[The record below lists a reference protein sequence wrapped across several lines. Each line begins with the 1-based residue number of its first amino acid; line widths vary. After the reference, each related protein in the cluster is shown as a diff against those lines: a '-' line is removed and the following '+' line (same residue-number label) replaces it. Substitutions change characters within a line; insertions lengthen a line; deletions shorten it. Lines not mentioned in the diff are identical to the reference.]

1 MNAVQDTYSIDA
13 YAADIRA
20 IVASESNDRLITD
33 AIKPLAKRF
42 ATSPGWFKPE
52 YREVDPSQG
61 FGVHLLHEEDDHR
74 LAVFV
79 FAWAPGKGTNPHNHK
94 TWAVVAGIEGQEH
107 EVNYKR
113 LDDGSRV
120 GFAELEQT
128 FEETMRP
135 GMVAACLPDDIHT
148 VENIGEQVSVSLH
161 TYGLHLNHTGRSEF
175 DLTSRTERPY
185 IVKVSEEQDG

>member
-1 MNAVQDTYSIDA
+1 MKAAQDTYSIDA
-13 YAADIRA
+13 YVEDIRA
-20 IVASESNDRLITD
+20 IAASQTSTRAITD
-33 AIKPLAKRF
+33 EIKPLAKRF
-42 ATSPGWFKPE
+42 AAAPDWFKPE
-52 YREVDPSQG
+52 YRKVDPSQG
-61 FGVHLLHEEDDHR
+61 FGVHLLHEEEDHT

-113 LDDGSRV
+113 LDDGSRA

-135 GMVAACLPDDIHT
+135 GMVAACMPDDIHT
-148 VENIGEQVSVSLH
+148 VSNTGMQVSVSLH

-175 DLTSRTERPY
+175 DLTAKTERPY
-185 IVKVSEEQDG
+185 IVTVSED